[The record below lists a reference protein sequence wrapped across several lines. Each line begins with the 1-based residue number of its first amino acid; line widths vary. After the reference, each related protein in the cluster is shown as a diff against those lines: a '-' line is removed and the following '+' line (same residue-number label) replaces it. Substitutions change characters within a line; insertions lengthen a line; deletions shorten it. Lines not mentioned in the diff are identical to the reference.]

1 MSKRIRTITVLSW
14 VIPLVALLLPAMLLR
29 GQLLGTGDSSRLAAV
44 LTYIGVL
51 VTASVAL
58 IGYGIN
64 LQTERRLGNEQDEQK
79 RQLRLDAAMRAGQL
93 VSPRDSGPT
102 HPAALASGL
111 LALTRLDQAE
121 LAVVLL
127 VDLWSRDPDGSQP
140 ESSSGDQGLPRV
152 SHETAILVI
161 DAALRSESASARLVA
176 AELLCRNATRL
187 DTCHSLHWPRVVDGC
202 WDPTFSPKTKLLIV
216 EALVRM
222 TMSGPAEEGA
232 LRSVAVRLYAIWD
245 GDPSPEVKG
254 CIGKF
259 IGKIIGRLVD
269 FGVKQFVHGPKME
282 MVTMESLQAA
292 ARTASDN
299 PDDYLAKLSNEL
311 GNALGEWATS
321 CHAQS
326 ARPGALATAAVLTR

>member
-1 MSKRIRTITVLSW
+1 MSKRPKTITVLSCGT
-14 VIPLVALLLPAMLLR
+14 LLAALFLPAVLLS

-51 VTASVAL
+51 VTASVSL

-64 LQTERRLGNEQDEQK
+64 LRTERRLGNEQDEQQ

-93 VSPRDSGPT
+93 VSPHDSGPA

-127 VDLWSRDPDGSQP
+127 VDLWSCDPNGSQP
-140 ESSSGDQGLPRV
+140 EPPSGSERLPRV

-161 DAALRSESASARLVA
+161 DAALRSASPSARLVA

-187 DTCHSLHWPRVVDGC
+187 DTCQSLHWPRVVDGC

-232 LRSVAVRLYAIWD
+232 LRAVAVRLYAIWD

-259 IGKIIGRLVD
+259 IGKIIGRLGE
-269 FGVKQFVHGPKME
+269 FGVKQFVHGQKME
-282 MVTMESLQAA
+282 MVSIECLQAA
-292 ARTASDN
+292 ARTAADN

-311 GNALGEWATS
+311 GNALGEWAAL
-321 CHAQS
+321 CQAQL
-326 ARPGALATAAVLTR
+326 ARPGALATAAALTR